1 MRVKVLDT
9 NVLLHSPTALYSFK
23 GFKVAI
29 PMLVIEEMDAQK
41 RRQDEAGRNARQTIK
56 LLDSLQESSNETM
69 TLDNGTEIEIISS
82 QLENNLFDGLDQ
94 GNPDNIIIATALK
107 LKKEGKDV
115 VFVSNDGAARVKA
128 RKLGLSVE
136 SLEEDR
142 VNIKLD
148 DVYKGWSELLVSP
161 DRIEEFY
168 RNNSLKT
175 RKKLLVNEFVLLK
188 NEMNPKQTALAKY
201 DGERLVPL
209 FNCKARPWD
218 ISAKNMEQKFLM
230 DALMDP
236 KIQLVTAMGTAGTGK
251 SLLSIAAGGEQ
262 VIEKN
267 MYKKMIIYKPVIPM
281 GRDIGF
287 LPGTE
292 EEKLRPWMASVYDSL
307 EFIFG
312 VSNDKNDDEEK
323 VRYLIDR
330 GHIELCA
337 LTYIRGRSLPNLFIV
352 LDEAQ
357 NISPHELKTLISR
370 AGEGT
375 KIVIIGDSTQIDNPY
390 LDSQN
395 NGLVYLI
402 EKFKG
407 QEIFAHV
414 TLEKPERSTLSALA
428 AELL

>member
-1 MRVKVLDT
+1 
-9 NVLLHSPTALYSFK
+9 
-23 GFKVAI
+23 
-29 PMLVIEEMDAQK
+29 
-41 RRQDEAGRNARQTIK
+41 
-56 LLDSLQESSNETM
+56 M
-69 TLDNGTEIEIISS
+69 TLDNGTEIEIISG
-82 QLENNLFDGLDQ
+82 QLEDNLFDGLDQ
-94 GNPDNIIIATALK
+94 KNPDNIIIATALK

-115 VFVSNDGAARVKA
+115 VFVSNDAAARVKA

-218 ISAKNMEQKFLM
+218 ISARNMEQKFLM

-428 AELL
+428 TELL

>member
-1 MRVKVLDT
+1 
-9 NVLLHSPTALYSFK
+9 
-23 GFKVAI
+23 
-29 PMLVIEEMDAQK
+29 
-41 RRQDEAGRNARQTIK
+41 
-56 LLDSLQESSNETM
+56 
-69 TLDNGTEIEIISS
+69 
-82 QLENNLFDGLDQ
+82 
-94 GNPDNIIIATALK
+94 
-107 LKKEGKDV
+107 
-115 VFVSNDGAARVKA
+115 
-128 RKLGLSVE
+128 
-136 SLEEDR
+136 
-142 VNIKLD
+142 
-148 DVYKGWSELLVSP
+148 
-161 DRIEEFY
+161 
-168 RNNSLKT
+168 
-175 RKKLLVNEFVLLK
+175 
-188 NEMNPKQTALAKY
+188 
-201 DGERLVPL
+201 
-209 FNCKARPWD
+209 
-218 ISAKNMEQKFLM
+218 
-230 DALMDP
+230 
-236 KIQLVTAMGTAGTGK
+236 
-251 SLLSIAAGGEQ
+251 
-262 VIEKN
+262 
-267 MYKKMIIYKPVIPM
+267 
-281 GRDIGF
+281 
-287 LPGTE
+287 
-292 EEKLRPWMASVYDSL
+292 MASVYDSL

-428 AELL
+428 TELL

>member
-69 TLDNGTEIEIISS
+69 TLDNGTEIEIISG
-82 QLENNLFDGLDQ
+82 QLEDNLFDGLDQ
-94 GNPDNIIIATALK
+94 KNPDNIIIATALK

-115 VFVSNDGAARVKA
+115 VFVSNDAAARVKA

-218 ISAKNMEQKFLM
+218 ISARNMEQKFLM

-262 VIEKN
+262 AIEKN

-292 EEKLRPWMASVYDSL
+292 E
-307 EFIFG
+307 
-312 VSNDKNDDEEK
+312 
-323 VRYLIDR
+323 
-330 GHIELCA
+330 
-337 LTYIRGRSLPNLFIV
+337 
-352 LDEAQ
+352 
-357 NISPHELKTLISR
+357 
-370 AGEGT
+370 
-375 KIVIIGDSTQIDNPY
+375 
-390 LDSQN
+390 
-395 NGLVYLI
+395 
-402 EKFKG
+402 
-407 QEIFAHV
+407 
-414 TLEKPERSTLSALA
+414 
-428 AELL
+428 